1 MHVGLF
7 GGSFNPPHLGH
18 LVVAEALREACGL
31 DRVIWMVAA
40 QPPHKVGAELAP
52 PEDRLEMT
60 HRAIAGNPH
69 FVVSDLEV
77 RRASEQ
83 GGPSYT
89 VDTLRQ
95 LTAALPDVRWSLLV
109 GEDSLA
115 AFHTWREPQE
125 ILQLA
130 GLVVY
135 RRSGANGEAAPLRD
149 AARLVEAGRIDVSS
163 TELRARVREGRSTRY
178 LLPDAVADYVA
189 ARGLYRG

>member
-40 QPPHKVGAELAP
+40 QPPHKIGQALAP
-52 PEDRLEMT
+52 PEDRLEMA
-60 HRAIAGNPH
+60 HRAIAGHPH

-77 RRASEQ
+77 RRAAEK

-95 LTAALPDVRWSLLV
+95 LSGALPLVRWSLLV

-115 AFHTWREPQE
+115 AFHTWREPHE
-125 ILQLA
+125 ILQMA
-130 GLVVY
+130 QLVVY
-135 RRSGANGEAAPLRD
+135 RRAGTDASAAPMRPF
-149 AARLVEAGRIDVSS
+149 AHVVEAGRIDVSS
-163 TELRARVREGRSTRY
+163 TELRERLRAGQSTRY
-178 LLPDAVADYVA
+178 LLPDAVSAYVA
-189 ARGLYRG
+189 ARGLYR

>member
-40 QPPHKVGAELAP
+40 QPPHKIGADLAP

-60 HRAIAGNPH
+60 HRAIADNPR

-77 RRASEQ
+77 RRAAEK

-95 LTAALPDVRWSLLV
+95 LTAALPSVRWSLLV

-115 AFHTWREPQE
+115 AFHTWRAPDE
-125 ILQLA
+125 ILA
-130 GLVVY
+130 MADLVVY
-135 RRSGANGEAAPLRD
+135 RRPGVEGDDAPMRRF
-149 AARLVEAGRIDVSS
+149 ARVVDAGRLDVSS
-163 TELRARVREGRSTRY
+163 TDLRARLRAGRSTRY

-189 ARGLYRG
+189 ARGLYR